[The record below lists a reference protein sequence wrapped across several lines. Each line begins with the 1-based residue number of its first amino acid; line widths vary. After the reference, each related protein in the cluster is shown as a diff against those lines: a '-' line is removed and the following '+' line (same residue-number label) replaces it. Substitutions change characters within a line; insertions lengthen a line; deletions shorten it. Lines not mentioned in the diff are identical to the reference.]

1 MKIQWLKDEIQYLMT
16 KKERRDKVMWQ
27 ERKKREEK
35 KKKEWVIEDTLG
47 IRFQHT

>member
-27 ERKKREEK
+27 ERKK

>member
-35 KKKEWVIEDTLG
+35 RKRKNGLSRT
-47 IRFQHT
+47 H